1 MRIQR
6 YFQHA
11 VRFVAGAA
19 VLLLCAGAADARVT
33 KIVISQRVSPA
44 FNGQSFGTVG
54 QYEMIRG
61 TASGELDPADR
72 RNAVITDINLAP
84 RNARG
89 KVEYAATFTLL
100 KPIDMSKASHVM
112 TYDVVN
118 RGNHVIGRLNVG
130 GDPGDGFLYTQGDV
144 FLWSGWQGD
153 ILPETVPAGSPVE
166 TIRVPVAI
174 NPNGSPV
181 TGPVTTRFVNVQG
194 NVSTQEL
201 ARSAGGPAGNSS
213 NLSPTLGGAGRTP
226 ASLDTTLAS
235 LISATSET
243 QSGVLGGV
251 TNIAS
256 TDFAF
261 ADCRTTPF
269 PGTPDPTRLCLRN
282 GFNPALLYRLVYTAK
297 DPLVLGVGMAA
308 TRDISSFF
316 RREPADDSGTAN
328 PVAGGI
334 NVTLGYGVS
343 QSGRYIKT
351 FLNQGFN
358 EDEQGRIVW
367 DGADADIP
375 GALGQFNVRFGQPGN
390 IANIYEPGAESPLWW
405 ADYNDV
411 ARGRGVTSLLTRCSA
426 SNTCPKIFET
436 YGGPEYWYGRGTV
449 GIAGTMG
456 VDDIPLPVNVR
467 RYYQVGTTHGGGPG
481 GFSITPPAVAGCD
494 LLSNPN
500 SEVEPLRALYVAL
513 KAWVVS
519 NTAPPPS
526 AYPRVTDG
534 TLVAPTAVAMGW
546 PNIPGTPKPDGV
558 MNSLL
563 DYDYGPLFNYTDE
576 SGIISNV
583 PVPVKQ
589 VIPTLAPKVDADG
602 NEIAGIKSLL
612 LQVPLGTYTGW
623 NPVSSGV
630 LKGQECVLT
639 GGFIPFAQTRAQR
652 LANGDPRLS
661 IEERYG
667 IVGNYHFMAAAAA
680 KKLIA
685 QRLLLPQDAT
695 RLVDQAVQELDA
707 SGLLPQAPFAVGS
720 LGPVPKASC
729 GASDRTEKGLQG
741 QTTSFERASGDSQL
755 GYNCNLKLVGQFRG
769 EGAFSQDGPAYY
781 RHCAYMAT
789 ENDPNQTHPGVVVI
803 DVSDPANPRPTAY
816 LNDSAAGL
824 NPHENI
830 KVNEARGLL
839 GLAQSNGPNFAVYD
853 LTADCAHPKLAS
865 SITVPSGSG
874 HMGGWSEDGKTY
886 YIGQSFRGVNGILPI
901 IDVSDPYN
909 AKWLL
914 NWTFTGDGR
923 PHDLSTNK
931 DGTRMYAGQP
941 GNFGVASNNSS
952 FGPDGLVILD
962 VSDIQFRRPNPQIR
976 IISRLFWDDQGQVEQ
991 MLPFFSHGRSFLI
1004 STDESGGQA
1013 GVGGLAAACA
1023 RGASAYGYS
1032 NIIDITDET
1041 NPRIASKIMLEV
1053 HDPANCSKFLNE
1065 PAEVGGGILDYST
1078 ERCAVDRTTDP
1089 TMVACGSRGT
1099 GTRVYD
1105 IRDPL
1110 HPVEIAYWKGPAPR
1124 TAFLPGSGSWG
1135 PGVDRTVEKQAGLA
1149 RFVKVPTADGEG
1161 SELNLW
1167 IVGDGGGFQV
1177 LRFSDEFLQ
1186 TSVGSAI
1193 NADALKG
1200 LAP

>member
-1 MRIQR
+1 MLSHR
-6 YFQHA
+6 YLHHA
-11 VRFVAGAA
+11 VPLIAGAVALLLIAGAA
-19 VLLLCAGAADARVT
+19 ESRVT
-33 KIVISQRVSPA
+33 KIVISQTISPA

-54 QYEMIRG
+54 QYEMLRG

-84 RNARG
+84 RNANG
-89 KVEYAATFTLL
+89 KVEYTATFTLL
-100 KPIDMSKASHVM
+100 KPIDMSKASGVM

-130 GDPGDGFLYTQGDV
+130 GDPGDGFLYAQGDV

-153 ILPETVPAGSPVE
+153 ILPETVPAGSLVE
-166 TIRVPVAI
+166 SVRVPVAI
-174 NPNGSPV
+174 NADGSSV

-194 NVSTQEL
+194 NVNTQQL
-201 ARSAGGPAGNSS
+201 ARSAGGPAGNSAD
-213 NLSPTLGGAGRTP
+213 LSPTLGGAGRTP
-226 ASLDTTLAS
+226 MSLNTALAS

-251 TNIAS
+251 TTIPS

-261 ADCRTTPF
+261 ADCRTVPF

-308 TRDISSFF
+308 MRDVSSFF
-316 RREPADDSGTAN
+316 RRELRDDAGTSN
-328 PVAGGI
+328 PIAGRI
-334 NVTLGYGVS
+334 NFALGYGVS

-351 FLNQGFN
+351 FLNLGLN

-367 DGADADIP
+367 DGADTDIP

-390 IANIYEPGAESPLWW
+390 IANIYEPGAEAPLWW
-405 ADYNDV
+405 GTYNDV
-411 ARGRGVTSLLTRCSA
+411 VRGRGMTSLLTRCNA
-426 SNTCPKIFET
+426 TGTCPKIFET

-449 GIAGTMG
+449 GIAGTTG
-456 VDDIPLPVNVR
+456 VDDIAVPSNVR

-481 GFSITPPAVAGCD
+481 GFSIAPPASPGCD

-519 NTAPPPS
+519 NVPPPPS

-534 TLVAPTAVAMGW
+534 TLVPANALAMGW
-546 PNIPGTPKPDGV
+546 PTIPGSPKPDGV

-563 DYDYGPLFNYTDE
+563 DYDYGPLFNFNDN

-583 PVPVKQ
+583 PIPVKQ

-602 NEIAGIKSLL
+602 NELAGIKSVL
-612 LQVPLGTYTGW
+612 LQAPLGTYTGW

-639 GGFIPFAQTRAQR
+639 GGFIPFAKTKGER
-652 LANGDPRLS
+652 LANGDSRPS
-661 IEERYG
+661 IAERYG
-667 IVGNYHFMAAAAA
+667 TVGNYQFAAATAA
-680 KKLIA
+680 KKLMA
-685 QRLLLPQDAT
+685 QRLLLPQDAN
-695 RLVDQAVQELDA
+695 RLVAQALQQMSA
-707 SGLLPQAPFAVGS
+707 SGLLPTAPFQVGS
-720 LGPVPKASC
+720 MGPVPKAQC
-729 GASDRTEKGLQG
+729 GPSDRTESGLQG
-741 QTTSFERASGDSQL
+741 QTTTQERASGDSQR
-755 GYNCNLKLVGQFRG
+755 GYNCNLELVGQFRG
-769 EGAFSQDGPAYY
+769 EGAFSQDGPAYFG
-781 RHCAYMAT
+781 HCAYMAT
-789 ENDPNQTHPGVVVI
+789 ENDPRQAHPGIVVI
-803 DVSDPANPRPTAY
+803 DVSDPKNPRATDY
-816 LNDSAAGL
+816 LDDTSAGL
-824 NPHENI
+824 NPHENL
-830 KVNEARGLL
+830 KVNQARGLL

-853 LTADCAHPKLAS
+853 LNADCAHPILAS
-865 SITVPSGSG
+865 SITVPNGAG
-874 HMGGWSEDGKTY
+874 HMGGWAEDGKTY
-886 YIGQSFRGVNGILPI
+886 YIGQQFRGVNGILPI

-923 PHDLSTNK
+923 PHDVNTSI
-931 DGTRMYAGQP
+931 DGTRLYAGQP
-941 GNFGVASNNSS
+941 GNFGAPPNNSS

-962 VSDIQFRRPNPQIR
+962 VSDIQFRRANPQIR
-976 IISRLFWDDQGQVEQ
+976 IVSKLFWDDQGQAEQ
-991 MLPFFSHGRSFLI
+991 MLLFFSKGRTFLI

-1013 GVGGLAAACA
+1013 GVGGLAAACT

-1032 NIIDITDET
+1032 NVIDITDET

-1053 HDPANCSKFLNE
+1053 HDPSNCQKFLNE
-1065 PAEVGGGILDYST
+1065 PPEVGGGALDYST
-1078 ERCAVDRTTDP
+1078 ERCAVDRTTNP
-1089 TMVACGSRGT
+1089 TMAACGSRGT

-1110 HPVEIAYWKGPAPR
+1110 HPAEIAYWKGPAPR

-1135 PGVDRTVEKQAGLA
+1135 PGIDRTVEKQAGFA
-1149 RFVKVPTADGEG
+1149 RFVKVPAANGNG
-1161 SELNLW
+1161 LELNLW
-1167 IVGDGGGFQV
+1167 IVGDAGGFQV
-1177 LRFSDEFLQ
+1177 LRFTDAFLQ
-1186 TSVGSAI
+1186 TNVGKAI
-1193 NADALKG
+1193 NADALQG
-1200 LAP
+1200 N